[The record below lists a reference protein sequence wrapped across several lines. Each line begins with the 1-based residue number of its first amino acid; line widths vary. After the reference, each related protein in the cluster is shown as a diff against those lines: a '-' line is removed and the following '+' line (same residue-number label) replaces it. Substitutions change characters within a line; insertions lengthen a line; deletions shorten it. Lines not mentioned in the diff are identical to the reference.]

1 MLQLYMMGMTS
12 PRRTIAAPPLY
23 SLRGSVT
30 IYFQPPG
37 TMSISYTLPPFTS
50 LLVPLSPVLSHSTSA
65 PSLFAMS
72 TVYEFVGCVHCRIP
86 CIIPTLF
93 CFILNVACLMSTK
106 IYNCTTPPP
115 PTWSMH
121 PSNFSHDTGISNSSI
136 RGTAE
141 IVTLQKIYVPTEIQ
155 SPKSTKL
162 QSIYVAFY
170 VSARVRWPPP
180 TKIFRSVQS
189 KFT

>member
-1 MLQLYMMGMTS
+1 MLPRVRCKLHKPQGSNDDVSASVRSHVPPCGLTHTYLLDGWMLQLYMMGMTS

-72 TVYEFVGCVHCRIP
+72 TVYEFVGCVHRRIP

-93 CFILNVACLMSTK
+93 CFFLFYFECRMS
-106 IYNCTTPPP
+106 Y
-115 PTWSMH
+115 
-121 PSNFSHDTGISNSSI
+121 
-136 RGTAE
+136 
-141 IVTLQKIYVPTEIQ
+141 VLQKFIT
-155 SPKSTKL
+155 
-162 QSIYVAFY
+162 A
-170 VSARVRWPPP
+170 
-180 TKIFRSVQS
+180 
-189 KFT
+189 